1 MNLTHLQQTRRQHL
15 LGCLG
20 LMVLITRI
28 IGYWSVPPAEACQ
41 SQPEKAAFDW
51 ALVED
56 ANPLPNGMMW
66 VGYGDSAEGTIK
78 HVTLH
83 RILRVLPGI
92 QPDLPIEEALR
103 FTVLITDGTLDP
115 ITFQKI
121 DLGRDYGTQV
131 EVTAGLYGSEL
142 VVTGPTD
149 DVREGVVVE
158 PVTQKTTPGK
168 AREK

>member
-1 MNLTHLQQTRRQHL
+1 MNSTHLQQTRRERL
-15 LGCLG
+15 LRCLG
-20 LMVLITRI
+20 LMVLITGI

-92 QPDLPIEEALR
+92 QPEIPVEEALR
-103 FTVLITDGTLDP
+103 FTVLITDGTLEP
-115 ITFQKI
+115 LTYIIFREP
-121 DLGRDYGTQV
+121 LYYGTDLDEPGFPRRIWQDPEEDGLSGN
-131 EVTAGLYGSEL
+131 EVVLTRVAWGLS
-142 VVTGPTD
+142 D
-149 DVREGVVVE
+149 FDR
-158 PVTQKTTPGK
+158 
-168 AREK
+168 